1 MNKAFLKIGRG
12 MLGVAVYCP
21 LHDSLFQFLLAPLS
35 IHSDFLL
42 WVWRILLTRLRNLVF
57 WHYNRQPI
65 CSCTLLRDWNLGCCT
80 QLNQGK
86 AYTFRTFTDSSHVH
100 TGAISGGIEEGKLQW
115 KISLAACA
123 TLSTPYWAGATPSN
137 SLWIEEFSLWV
148 LDCMG
153 PRMDPP
159 TTQLRSSL
167 NKVLVLSWPL
177 LSVISLLMD
186 LATHFMSS
194 SIFRSR

>member
-123 TLSTPYWAGATPSN
+123 YL
-137 SLWIEEFSLWV
+137 LLIEQVRLYPILCGSKSFHYGFWTVWV
-148 LDCMG
+148 LEWIL
-153 PRMDPP
+153 
-159 TTQLRSSL
+159 QLHSS
-167 NKVLVLSWPL
+167 
-177 LSVISLLMD
+177 D
-186 LATHFMSS
+186 RA
-194 SIFRSR
+194 